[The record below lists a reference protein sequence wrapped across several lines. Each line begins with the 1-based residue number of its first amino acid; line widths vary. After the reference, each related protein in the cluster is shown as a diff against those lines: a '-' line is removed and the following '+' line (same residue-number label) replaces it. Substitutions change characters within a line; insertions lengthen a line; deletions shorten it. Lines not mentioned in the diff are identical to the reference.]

1 MSSHNYINYKEFE
14 NVDIRIGTVI
24 EAYEY
29 NELKKPSIILKI
41 DFGEK
46 VGIKKTSAQLQKY
59 YKSDELINKQV
70 IAVVNFKPKQIGKI
84 ISEVLVLGVPDLENE
99 PVLLSPDK
107 PVNNGGKL
115 FLNQRGSKT
124 ISCRPPRFE
133 SDNLTSPP
141 CDLIIS
147 LVIVNPKPLSPL
159 SLFLEGSKVKN
170 GLNTSSYLSL
180 GIPSPSSLNSITQSF
195 SFL

>member
-14 NVDIRIGTVI
+14 NVDIRVGTVI

-107 PVNNGGKL
+107 TVNNGGKL
-115 FLNQRGSKT
+115 F
-124 ISCRPPRFE
+124 
-133 SDNLTSPP
+133 
-141 CDLIIS
+141 
-147 LVIVNPKPLSPL
+147 
-159 SLFLEGSKVKN
+159 
-170 GLNTSSYLSL
+170 
-180 GIPSPSSLNSITQSF
+180 
-195 SFL
+195 

>member
-1 MSSHNYINYKEFE
+1 MSSHNILNQKQFD

-59 YKSDELINKQV
+59 YKSDEVINKQV
-70 IAVVNFKPKQIGKI
+70 IAVVNFEPKQIGKI

-99 PVLLSPDK
+99 PILLSPDK
-107 PVNNGGKL
+107 SVNNGGKL
-115 FLNQRGSKT
+115 F
-124 ISCRPPRFE
+124 
-133 SDNLTSPP
+133 
-141 CDLIIS
+141 
-147 LVIVNPKPLSPL
+147 
-159 SLFLEGSKVKN
+159 
-170 GLNTSSYLSL
+170 
-180 GIPSPSSLNSITQSF
+180 
-195 SFL
+195 

>member
-1 MSSHNYINYKEFE
+1 MSYHNFIDYKKFE
-14 NVDIRIGTVI
+14 NVDIRIGTII

-46 VGIKKTSAQLQKY
+46 IGIKKTSAQLQKY
-59 YKSDELINKQV
+59 YKCAELINKQV
-70 IAVVNFKPKQIGKI
+70 IAVINFKPKQIGKI

-115 FLNQRGSKT
+115 F
-124 ISCRPPRFE
+124 
-133 SDNLTSPP
+133 
-141 CDLIIS
+141 
-147 LVIVNPKPLSPL
+147 
-159 SLFLEGSKVKN
+159 
-170 GLNTSSYLSL
+170 
-180 GIPSPSSLNSITQSF
+180 
-195 SFL
+195 

>member
-1 MSSHNYINYKEFE
+1 MSYQNFIHYKEFE

-29 NELKKPSIILKI
+29 NKLKKPSIILKI

-46 VGIKKTSAQLQKY
+46 IGIKKTSAQLQKY

-107 PVNNGGKL
+107 PVNNGGKSVSYTHL
-115 FLNQRGSKT
+115 TLPT
-124 ISCRPPRFE
+124 I
-133 SDNLTSPP
+133 NW
-141 CDLIIS
+141 
-147 LVIVNPKPLSPL
+147 V
-159 SLFLEGSKVKN
+159 
-170 GLNTSSYLSL
+170 
-180 GIPSPSSLNSITQSF
+180 
-195 SFL
+195 

>member
-1 MSSHNYINYKEFE
+1 MSSHNFINYKEFE

-24 EAYEY
+24 GAYEY

-46 VGIKKTSAQLQKY
+46 IGIKKTSAQLQKY

-70 IAVVNFKPKQIGKI
+70 IAVVNFEPKQIGKI

-107 PVNNGGKL
+107 QVNNGGKL
-115 FLNQRGSKT
+115 F
-124 ISCRPPRFE
+124 
-133 SDNLTSPP
+133 
-141 CDLIIS
+141 
-147 LVIVNPKPLSPL
+147 
-159 SLFLEGSKVKN
+159 
-170 GLNTSSYLSL
+170 
-180 GIPSPSSLNSITQSF
+180 
-195 SFL
+195 

>member
-1 MSSHNYINYKEFE
+1 MNCHNFINYKEFE
-14 NVDIRIGTVI
+14 DVDIRIGTII

-41 DFGEK
+41 NFGEK
-46 VGIKKTSAQLQKY
+46 IGIKKTSAQLQKY

-107 PVNNGGKL
+107 LVNNGGKL
-115 FLNQRGSKT
+115 F
-124 ISCRPPRFE
+124 
-133 SDNLTSPP
+133 
-141 CDLIIS
+141 
-147 LVIVNPKPLSPL
+147 
-159 SLFLEGSKVKN
+159 
-170 GLNTSSYLSL
+170 
-180 GIPSPSSLNSITQSF
+180 
-195 SFL
+195 